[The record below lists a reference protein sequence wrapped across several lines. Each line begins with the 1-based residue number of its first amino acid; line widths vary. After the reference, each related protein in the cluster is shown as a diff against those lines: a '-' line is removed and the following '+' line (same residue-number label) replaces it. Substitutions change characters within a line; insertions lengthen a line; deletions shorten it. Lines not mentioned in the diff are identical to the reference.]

1 MPRYFFDIG
10 QNDRQLRDEIGTE
23 LAHDGDAWKEA
34 MRTMRQTDGVLMPG
48 DNGGL
53 QSDVT
58 GELFFELRS
67 IVLSVAQRGTAL
79 EADSDGGLP
88 DSP

>member
-48 DNGGL
+48 DKWRLTVRRDG
-53 QSDVT
+53 
-58 GELFFELRS
+58 R
-67 IVLSVAQRGTAL
+67 IVFRVEIKTTAWL
-79 EADSDGGLP
+79 GRPSSL
-88 DSP
+88 